1 MRLFLALLIVIST
14 NVLADDKPLLTWYIT
29 NWPPAFILDGPR
41 KGQGY
46 ADQIINILEDELPG
60 YRHKRTFLPYPRLLK
75 YIERGEEGCY
85 PTNVYEEEA
94 NYGVTS
100 VPLVLV
106 SGHNIYIHKDNKGRF
121 PSLQEASLV
130 SLLNNPKLT
139 LGVRGDLE
147 FGPILAPILKAH
159 KNDDHLFTRSGQDLV
174 DGLVKMLHRKR
185 IDYFIEYNFVMEF
198 AVNKIGADMNDF
210 IEIPMI
216 ENKKEFIRGTV
227 ECPNTPWGRDVV
239 SKINKILINTRGTGK
254 LRALNESWF
263 VSPAN
268 KHHYW
273 EKYQTLV
280 LDIKE

>member
-1 MRLFLALLIVIST
+1 MRVVLALLFVIST
-14 NVLADDKPLLTWYIT
+14 NALADDKPLLTWYIT

-46 ADQIINILEDELPG
+46 AEQIIDILEHELSD
-60 YRHKRTFLPYPRLLK
+60 YRHERTFLPYSRLLK

-100 VPLVLV
+100 IPIAMV
-106 SGHNIYIHKDNKGRF
+106 SGHNIYIHKDNKGKF
-121 PSLQEASLV
+121 PSLQEASLT
-130 SLLNNPKLT
+130 SLLNNPKLI
-139 LGVRGDLE
+139 LGVRADLE
-147 FGPILAPILKAH
+147 FGPILTPILKSHESDA
-159 KNDDHLFTRSGQDLV
+159 HLFRRSGQDLV

-185 IDYFIEYNFVMEF
+185 IDYFIEYNFVMKF
-198 AVNKIGADMNDF
+198 AVNKIGANMSDF

-227 ECPNTPWGRDVV
+227 ECPDTPWGRGVIT
-239 SKINKILINTRGTGK
+239 KINKILIDTRDTGK
-254 LRALNESWF
+254 LRDLNKSWF
-263 VSPAN
+263 ISPSN

>member
-14 NVLADDKPLLTWYIT
+14 NLLADDKPLLTWYIT

-46 ADQIINILEDELPG
+46 ADQIIDILEHELPG
-60 YRHKRTFLPYPRLLK
+60 YQHERTFLPYPRLLK

-85 PTNVYEEEA
+85 PTNVYEEKA

-100 VPLVLV
+100 IPHVLV
-106 SGHNIYIHKDNKGRF
+106 SGHNIYIHKDNKEKF
-121 PSLQEASLV
+121 PSLQEVSLT
-130 SLLNNPKLT
+130 SLLNNPELT

-147 FGPILAPILKAH
+147 FGPILSPILKSH
-159 KNDDHLFTRSGQDLV
+159 ENDAHLFTRSGQDLV

-185 IDYFIEYNFVMEF
+185 IDYFIEYNFVMKF
-198 AVNKIGADMNDF
+198 AVNKIGANMDDF

-227 ECPNTPWGRDVV
+227 ECPNTPWGKSII
-239 SKINKILINTRGTGK
+239 SKINQISIISRSTGK
-254 LRALNESWF
+254 LRDLNESWF
-263 VSPAN
+263 ISPAN

-280 LDIKE
+280 LDIKK

>member
-1 MRLFLALLIVIST
+1 MRLYLALLIFIST
-14 NVLADDKPLLTWYIT
+14 NALANDKPVLTWYIT

-46 ADQIINILEDELPG
+46 AEKIIDILEDRMQE
-60 YRHKRTFLPYPRLLK
+60 YQHKRIFLPYPRLLK

-85 PTNVYEEEA
+85 PTNVYEEKA

-100 VPLVLV
+100 IPHVLV
-106 SGHNIYIHKDNKGRF
+106 SGHNIYIHNNNKDKF
-121 PSLQEASLV
+121 PSSQEV
-130 SLLNNPKLT
+130 SLTSRLNNPELT

-147 FGPILAPILKAH
+147 FGTILSPILKSH
-159 KNDDHLFTRSGQDLV
+159 EKDTHLFTRSGQDLV

-198 AVNKIGADMNDF
+198 AVNKIGGDINNF
-210 IEIPMI
+210 IEIPML
-216 ENKKEFIRGTV
+216 ENKNEFIRGTV
-227 ECPNTPWGRDVV
+227 ECPNTPWGK
-239 SKINKILINTRGTGK
+239 SIINKINKISLISRSSGK
-254 LRALNESWF
+254 LRDLNEAWF
-263 VSPAN
+263 LSPSN

-273 EKYQTLV
+273 NKYQTLI